1 MASEAKS
8 SNFFNEASPLN
19 SELLTV
25 FNLANKTVIS
35 KYSLSDDFV
44 RFFPLILKDGGGT
57 KLLHWK
63 GVLLA
68 VCPEVQNLLK
78 IMHFLFRIILGP

>member
-1 MASEAKS
+1 MILMASEAKS

-19 SELLTV
+19 SDLLTV
-25 FNLANKTVIS
+25 FNLTSKAVIS
-35 KYSLSDDFV
+35 KYSLSDEFV

-57 KLLHWK
+57 KLLQWK

-68 VCPEVQNLLK
+68 VCPEV
-78 IMHFLFRIILGP
+78 